1 MYFANVAN
9 SLLWWSYV
17 KACWRSFISKITRKN
32 ITFKAT
38 AKGGSKLKNSPLRDI
53 WLAIVMFILLT
64 VSIAVAIWQLV
75 DGANVFS
82 PLIISVLWAA
92 YAVVPPFLLLFYA
105 VIGPGLLLQF
115 FCRYAFDSALQ
126 PEISGPQ
133 HKLPMLRLTIAWSIR
148 TLSCAACN
156 LCLRCKLCHEVESA
170 GQAIAS

>member
-1 MYFANVAN
+1 MAN

-105 VIGPGLLLQF
+105 VIGPGYLLQF
-115 FCRYAFDSALQ
+115 FCRYVRKQYLLDLIKAQ
-126 PEISGPQ
+126 G
-133 HKLPMLRLTIAWSIR
+133 AWSAPHLTNDR
-148 TLSCAACN
+148 LACYEFGDFWSW
-156 LCLRCKLCHEVESA
+156 LGTVSA
-170 GQAIAS
+170 GW